1 MNDASVSTFFPELS
15 SSEVA
20 SLCKAL
26 AHPARVQIVHALQEK
41 QSCIGCDLVD
51 ELGLAQSTTSEHLRI
66 LKQAGII
73 HGETEHPRV
82 CYRLNKDM
90 LNVLQGWLTTLTAQ
104 PLASQALGDTTSVTG
119 SAVGNVSAAGNT
131 A

>member
-15 SSEVA
+15 SGEVA

-51 ELGLAQSTTSEHLRI
+51 QLGLAQSTTSEHLRV

-73 HGETEHPRV
+73 HGEIEHPRV
-82 CYRLNKDM
+82 SYRLNKDM
-90 LNVLQGWLTTLTAQ
+90 LNVLQGWLSSLITQ
-104 PLASQALGDTTSVTG
+104 PLAE
-119 SAVGNVSAAGNT
+119 SAAANVSTQCINNT
-131 A
+131 